1 MKQTKR
7 LPALLLVLL
16 LSAGAALAAG
26 DGQPATVHKASIEV
40 RAAADASS
48 PGVAKLKRNQAVA
61 ITGQEGLWYRLQLAD
76 GGTGFVRINDVRI
89 QAAAA
94 EAPAA
99 TSSAMFSGNAG
110 RGRVSETATVRGINP
125 AQLRKGGANPRALAR
140 MEAQRVDADSAAAHA
155 RSQGWQARQVAY
167 PEEAR
172 AEIADSRPQATRAD
186 KREALAIA
194 SGLLGRLG
202 GGSAT
207 TRAAERVAERA
218 VGKSPQELAEEE
230 LALGPAL
237 ASNVLAA
244 APLWEN
250 AEAQR
255 RVNLVGRWLASQTSR
270 PDLPW
275 TFAVIDDAD
284 INAYAAPG
292 GYVLVTRGLYELL
305 DGDAELAAV
314 LAHEIPHVV
323 QRDHYEVIRKQQL
336 TEVGKDLAMEQV
348 RTPGAAAFARDYVE
362 RNGAAVL
369 LSGLDRNAEYH
380 ADRAAGIYLARAGFD
395 PLAFYSVLQ
404 KMAALGTGPA
414 RLAQLQQTHPPLS
427 ERMDRLDREL
437 DGGGRR
443 RR

>member
-1 MKQTKR
+1 MTPTRR
-7 LPALLLVLL
+7 LPTFILLLLL
-16 LSAGAALAAG
+16 LAGAVLAAG

-40 RAAADASS
+40 RAAPDAAS
-48 PGVAKLKRNQAVA
+48 PGLAKLKRNEAVA
-61 ITGQEGLWYRLQLAD
+61 ITGQEGLWYRLRLAD
-76 GGTGFVRINDVRI
+76 GGTGFVRINEVRV
-89 QAAAA
+89 QPAAA
-94 EAPAA
+94 EAPTAA
-99 TSSAMFSGNAG
+99 TAIFSGNAG

-125 AQLRKGGANPRALAR
+125 AQLRKGGANPRALAQ
-140 MEAQRVDADSAAAHA
+140 MEAQRVDADTAAAHA

-167 PEEAR
+167 PDEAR
-172 AEIADSRPQATRAD
+172 AEIADSRPQASRAD

-194 SGLLGRLG
+194 GGLLGRLG
-202 GGSAT
+202 GSSAT
-207 TRAAERVAERA
+207 TRAAERVADRA

-284 INAYAAPG
+284 VNAYAAPG

-305 DGDAELAAV
+305 DGDAEVAAV

-348 RTPGAAAFARDYVE
+348 RTPGAAGFARDYVE

-369 LSGLDRNAEYH
+369 LSGLDRSAEYH
-380 ADRAAGIYLARAGFD
+380 ADRAAGVYLARAGFD

-414 RLAQLQQTHPPLS
+414 RLAQLQETHPPLS
-427 ERMDRLDREL
+427 ERMDRLDREQE
-437 DGGGRR
+437 GGGRR

>member
-16 LSAGAALAAG
+16 LSAGAALAVG
-26 DGQPATVHKASIEV
+26 NGQPAAVHKASIEV

-48 PGVAKLKRNQAVA
+48 PGVAKLKRNQAVT
-61 ITGQEGLWYRLQLAD
+61 ITGQEGLWYRLRLAD

-94 EAPAA
+94 EAPPAA
-99 TSSAMFSGNAG
+99 ASAMFSGNAG

-125 AQLRKGGANPRALAR
+125 TQLRKGGANPRALAR

-167 PEEAR
+167 PDEAR

-250 AEAQR
+250 PEAQR

-284 INAYAAPG
+284 VNAYAAPG

-305 DGDAELAAV
+305 DGDAEVAAV